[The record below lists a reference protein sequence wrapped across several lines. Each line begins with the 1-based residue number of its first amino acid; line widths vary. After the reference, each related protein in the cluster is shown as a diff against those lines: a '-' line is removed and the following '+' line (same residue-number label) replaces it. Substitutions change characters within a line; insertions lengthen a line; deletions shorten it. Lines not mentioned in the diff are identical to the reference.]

1 MFSSVGII
9 WASVRLVDAASVA
22 AESLVLQAEHA
33 RHATTPH
40 VLIAV
45 LTTCQQTQIQD
56 TYIIRNK
63 SQVSRKI
70 KYKDHIKNSYQKTT
84 NPYFVDVSVSIS
96 DEGVARKIEIMGRRW

>member
-45 LTTCQQTQIQD
+45 LTACQQTPIQD
-56 TYIIRNK
+56 TVDIIRNK

-70 KYKDHIKNSYQKTT
+70 KYKDHIKNSYQRQPIRTLSTFRSLSVMK
-84 NPYFVDVSVSIS
+84 VSL
-96 DEGVARKIEIMGRRW
+96 ERLK